1 MKIIKELSAMIE
13 DEIKDAEKYARCA
26 LARKDDYPALA
37 ELFVRL
43 SDEEMQHMNLLHDK
57 VVDLINAYRRD
68 HGEPPADM
76 LAVYEYLHNKH
87 IEDAADVK
95 RLRAMYK

>member
-1 MKIIKELSAMIE
+1 MKIIKELSGMIE
-13 DEIKDAEKYARCA
+13 DEIKDAAKYARCA
-26 LARKDDYPALA
+26 LLHRDDHPALA

-43 SDEEMQHMNLLHDK
+43 SDDEMQHMSLLHDK
-57 VVDLINAYRRD
+57 VVDLINTYRKD

-95 RLRAMYK
+95 RLREMYK